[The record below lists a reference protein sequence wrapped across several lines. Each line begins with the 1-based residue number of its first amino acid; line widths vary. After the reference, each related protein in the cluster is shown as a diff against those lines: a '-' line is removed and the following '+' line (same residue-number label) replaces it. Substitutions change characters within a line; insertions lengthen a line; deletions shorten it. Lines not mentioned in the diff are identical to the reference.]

1 MQNENEEKWADCGG
15 GFKGG
20 GRAGSDPP
28 PPWVTDQRRL
38 GTPDK

>member
-1 MQNENEEKWADCGG
+1 MQKNEEKWADCGG

-28 PPWVTDQRRL
+28 PWVTDQRRL